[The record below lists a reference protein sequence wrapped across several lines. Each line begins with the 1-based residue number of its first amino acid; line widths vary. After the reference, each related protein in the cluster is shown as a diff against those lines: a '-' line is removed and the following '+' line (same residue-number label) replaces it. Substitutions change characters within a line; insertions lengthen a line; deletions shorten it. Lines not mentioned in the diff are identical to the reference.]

1 MRPDFFIEVNFL
13 RRFLHLPP
21 RCVGRTC
28 SLRLGRLD
36 VVSNADLFPKTTL
49 SGVPVAAATLAQ
61 TFLRTLHHPP
71 KAVDLALEAFCVNGL
86 AIAEGLGL
94 LLVEDLDLLLERGN
108 EVRKRKARL
117 LGLGLLLLGG
127 GLLLGLLGRLLQGLT
142 ELVAGL
148 DLEKL
153 AGLDEVLELGG
164 QNLLEVAGKLEV
176 GAEVLGDGG
185 DGRAVPV
192 LEGQDGGLHHVLV
205 LGVGGGGF
213 RGHLCLL
220 VCCRRRTVEWT
231 SRAINPIKI
240 KFEKKHIAQS

>member
-1 MRPDFFIEVNFL
+1 VS
-13 RRFLHLPP
+13 RRHREGAEEREQRAHSERCRSLTSHP
-21 RCVGRTC
+21 RRRKHNDTC
-28 SLRLGRLD
+28 SRRCLLLRLLGGLLLGRGLLLGGLLLGRL
-36 VVSNADLFPKTTL
+36 L
-49 SGVPVAAATLAQ
+49 
-61 TFLRTLHHPP
+61 
-71 KAVDLALEAFCVNGL
+71 
-86 AIAEGLGL
+86 GLGL
-94 LLVEDLDLLLERGN
+94 LGLLGLGLLG
-108 EVRKRKARL
+108 L

>member
-1 MRPDFFIEVNFL
+1 MS
-13 RRFLHLPP
+13 RRHREGAEEREQRAHSERCRSLTSHP
-21 RCVGRTC
+21 RRRKHNDTC
-28 SLRLGRLD
+28 SRRCLLLRLLGGLLLGRGLLLGGLLLGRL
-36 VVSNADLFPKTTL
+36 L
-49 SGVPVAAATLAQ
+49 
-61 TFLRTLHHPP
+61 
-71 KAVDLALEAFCVNGL
+71 
-86 AIAEGLGL
+86 GLGL
-94 LLVEDLDLLLERGN
+94 LGLLGLGLLG
-108 EVRKRKARL
+108 L

>member
-1 MRPDFFIEVNFL
+1 MS
-13 RRFLHLPP
+13 RRHREGAEERKQRAHSE
-21 RCVGRTC
+21 RCRSLTSHHRRRKHNDTC
-28 SLRLGRLD
+28 SRRCLLLRLLGGLLLGRL
-36 VVSNADLFPKTTL
+36 LL
-49 SGVPVAAATLAQ
+49 G
-61 TFLRTLHHPP
+61 
-71 KAVDLALEAFCVNGL
+71 GL
-86 AIAEGLGL
+86 LLGRLLGLGL
-94 LLVEDLDLLLERGN
+94 LGLLGLGLLG
-108 EVRKRKARL
+108 L

-220 VCCRRRTVEWT
+220 VCCRRRTVEWM